1 MHEVFVCNHVT
12 FHPNDGQS
20 NNLWTIFLLS
30 EWLWQ
35 EKWNSNS
42 SFESLTVS
50 KLDQYIKIAVFV
62 IMPVRQLKSQNT
74 SLQTSNTKEIPNEV
88 CDVTLS
94 VHPHRAS

>member
-1 MHEVFVCNHVT
+1 MHEFFVCNHVT
-12 FHPNDGQS
+12 FHQNDGQS
-20 NNLWTIFLLS
+20 NNLW
-30 EWLWQ
+30 Q
-35 EKWNSNS
+35 EKLNGNS

-62 IMPVRQLKSQNT
+62 IIPVRQLKSQNYV
-74 SLQTSNTKEIPNEV
+74 LQTKNTKEIPNEV